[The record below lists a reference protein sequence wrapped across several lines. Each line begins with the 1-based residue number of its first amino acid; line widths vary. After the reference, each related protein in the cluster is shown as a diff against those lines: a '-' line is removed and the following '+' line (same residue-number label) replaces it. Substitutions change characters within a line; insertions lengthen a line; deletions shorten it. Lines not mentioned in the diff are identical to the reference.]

1 MKLMTGRSEP
11 RTGGGKRHK
20 QDQSDRKLFNE
31 TNRLCGHKIDRFSV
45 KLLPGPA
52 RFRDSERVG
61 EASNHVQRCR
71 GLSLKVRVVMINGND
86 KELIN
91 KHINYI
97 TRSGVEKDGR
107 RRPFS
112 MKKSNYRKK
121 I

>member
-1 MKLMTGRSEP
+1 
-11 RTGGGKRHK
+11 
-20 QDQSDRKLFNE
+20 
-31 TNRLCGHKIDRFSV
+31 
-45 KLLPGPA
+45 
-52 RFRDSERVG
+52 
-61 EASNHVQRCR
+61 
-71 GLSLKVRVVMINGND
+71 MINGNG

-112 MKKSNYRKK
+112 MKKAKYRKK